1 LTLGEAS
8 AYNPAVSFAVIN
20 VALLNG
26 GKPIRTVLRWQLYAT
41 IASALIAAFWRGPH
55 GAYSALLG
63 GFVNVVAGAAFAWLA
78 SRSEGRTAGLALH
91 AIFRAEAGK
100 IMLIIAQ
107 LWLVLALYKQIV
119 LGAFFGTFFLTVILS
134 TMALIAR
141 DR

>member
-1 LTLGEAS
+1 MR
-8 AYNPAVSFAVIN
+8 

-41 IASALIAAFWRGPH
+41 VVSALIAASWRGSH

-63 GFVNVVAGAAFAWLA
+63 GFINIVAGAAFAWLA
-78 SRSEGRTAGLALH
+78 LRGDSRTAGAGLYAL
-91 AIFRAEAGK
+91 FRAEASK
-100 IMLIIAQ
+100 VILIVAQ
-107 LWLVLALYKQIV
+107 LWLVLALYKQVV